1 MMRENRWSNI
11 ATPTADKVVEDGSRT
26 GKGLYNEILTA
37 FCKDWVD
44 AYVSASPEKR
54 EEMFSNLFGKEVE

>member
-1 MMRENRWSNI
+1 MGNRWSNI
-11 ATPTADKVVEDGSRT
+11 ATPTADKVVDGNKSGRE
-26 GKGLYNEILTA
+26 LYNELFDA
-37 FCKDWVD
+37 FCKDWLD